1 MRLNIFRI
9 PSDQRSALRKKL
21 AENGLS
27 STRKLKQ
34 DGWVGDFLFC
44 PDPPPGVIPWV
55 KTFSEYLG
63 SRQDDTRSYFAIVLA
78 KNDSTYAIALGKTH
92 FFVRP
97 HCDYDF
103 GIELAKRIAD
113 EDDVVTS
120 VCFAGTRE
128 NRRKES
134 EAVLAGH
141 ARLSVPP
148 GNSVDFLQGKVIF
161 PGKVLTR
168 SASSGKFGTSC
179 SCLTPD
185 IAPEEIGV
193 FPVSELQGLSS

>member
-21 AENGLS
+21 ADNGLS
-27 STRKLKQ
+27 STRELEQ
-34 DGWVGDFLFC
+34 DGWKGDFLFC

-63 SRQDDTRSYFAIVLA
+63 SGKYYNRSYFAAIVLT
-78 KNDSTYAIALGKTH
+78 KNDSTYAIAFGKTH

-113 EDDVVTS
+113 EDDVVQT
-120 VCFAGTRE
+120 AA
-128 NRRKES
+128 RRY
-134 EAVLAGH
+134 
-141 ARLSVPP
+141 
-148 GNSVDFLQGKVIF
+148 QGKQKKDI
-161 PGKVLTR
+161 R
-168 SASSGKFGTSC
+168 S
-179 SCLTPD
+179 
-185 IAPEEIGV
+185 
-193 FPVSELQGLSS
+193 